1 MSKISIIGAGFVGST
16 SAYALM
22 LKEVAD
28 EIALIDINADL
39 VAAEVADINQGF
51 EGLSKTRLKSGTYAD
66 CKDSDLIV
74 ITAGLGRKVGE
85 SRLDLLNKNIKIM
98 ESIAEQINQTDT
110 KAFVLVVSNPVD
122 VLTNELAKMITAPV
136 KGIYGSGC
144 ALDTSRLIS
153 VLADRFNEPVANI
166 KGFVIGEHGDS
177 QVVDWDSVK
186 ISGLSIEDYCA
197 SKNIPFTPADK
208 EEIAE
213 VVKKYGMTIISG
225 KGRTNYGIGTS
236 VCVISEALLKNKGS
250 VLSVALPDA
259 KAEAATSRPYKVDAQ
274 GVN

>member
-1 MSKISIIGAGFVGST
+1 MSKISVIGAGFVGST
-16 SAYALM
+16 STYALM

-51 EGLSKTRLKSGTYAD
+51 QGVSKTRVKIGSYAD
-66 CKDSDLIV
+66 CTDSDLIIV
-74 ITAGLGRKVGE
+74 TAGLGRKVGE

-98 ESIAEQINQTDT
+98 ESIAEQINKTDT

-122 VLTNELAKMITAPV
+122 VLAYKLSKMITAPV
-136 KGIYGSGC
+136 KCVIGSGC

-153 VLADRFNEPVANI
+153 LLADRFNEPVSNI
-166 KGFVIGEHGDS
+166 RGFVVGEHGDS

-186 ISGLSIEDYCA
+186 ICGLSIEDYCK
-197 SKNIPFTPADK
+197 SKNIAFKPEDK

-250 VLSVALPDA
+250 VLSVALPDDSI
-259 KAEAATSRPYKVDAQ
+259 EATTSKPYVVDAK
-274 GVN
+274 GVH

>member
-51 EGLSKTRLKSGTYAD
+51 EGLSKTRLKIGSYAD

-74 ITAGLGRKVGE
+74 VTAGLGRKVGE

-98 ESIAEQINQTDT
+98 EAIAEQINKTDT

-122 VLTNELAKMITAPV
+122 VLTNELSKMITAPV
-136 KGIYGSGC
+136 KGVFGSGC

-166 KGFVIGEHGDS
+166 KGYVIGEHGDS

-186 ISGLSIEDYCA
+186 ICGLSIEDYCA

-208 EEIAE
+208 TEIAE

-250 VLSVALPDA
+250 VLSVALPDLN
-259 KAEAATSRPYKVDAQ
+259 AEAATSEPHTVGAL
-274 GVN
+274 GVK

>member
-28 EIALIDINADL
+28 EIALIDINAEL

-51 EGLSKTRLKSGTYAD
+51 EGLSKTRLKAGSYAD

-122 VLTNELAKMITAPV
+122 VLTNELAKMIKAPV
-136 KGIYGSGC
+136 KGVYGSGC

-153 VLADRFNEPVANI
+153 VLADRFHEPVANI

-177 QVVDWDSVK
+177 QIVDWDSVK
-186 ISGLSIEDYCA
+186 ICGLSIEEYCL
-197 SKNIPFTPADK
+197 SKNIPFKSSDK

-213 VVKKYGMTIISG
+213 IVKKYGMTIISG

-259 KAEAATSRPYKVDAQ
+259 KAEAATSRPYKVDAK
-274 GVN
+274 GVH